1 MTKRPSSST
10 RKASDPRRRPDLGR
24 RLTAAG
30 APTPLTPDATAAPGV
45 STSGAAMSSGSTTA
59 VGSAASGAA
68 QPAVARALAA
78 RPGSMAPA
86 GTPSERRLAEVSAVG
101 VMAIWAGNFI
111 VVKASIPILTPVG
124 FAFLRFLVAGL
135 VLLVL
140 CRWWEGSIGIPRRD
154 LWRIALLGFVGFG
167 AYQMLWT
174 TALSST
180 SVGNSA
186 LLIAATP
193 IFTMLISAAIGTDRL
208 GRTRAIGAC
217 ISFGGV
223 AIVAATHGASLDRAA
238 LGDLLTIG
246 AAVCWAIYV
255 SFGAAVLRRHSPLR
269 TSAWAILAGTAVLA
283 PAAAWEMT
291 HADLSAVGPA
301 QVAAVA
307 YSALLAG
314 ALGNVVVFRGIK
326 MLGPT
331 RITNLQFLPPA
342 LAIVMAA
349 FFLGEPILPTQVVG
363 GVVIVLGVVIARHDW
378 CTRPAVGAT

>member
-1 MTKRPSSST
+1 M
-10 RKASDPRRRPDLGR
+10 
-24 RLTAAG
+24 
-30 APTPLTPDATAAPGV
+30 
-45 STSGAAMSSGSTTA
+45 
-59 VGSAASGAA
+59 
-68 QPAVARALAA
+68 A
-78 RPGSMAPA
+78 RPGSVAPA
-86 GTPSERRLAEVSAVG
+86 GTPSERRLAEISAVG

-111 VVKASIPILTPVG
+111 VVKATIPILTPVG

-154 LWRIALLGFVGFG
+154 LGRIALLGFVGFG

-223 AIVAATHGASLDRAA
+223 AIVAATHGASFDRAA
-238 LGDLLTIG
+238 LGDVLTIG
-246 AAVCWAIYV
+246 AAICWAIYV

-269 TSAWAILAGTAVLA
+269 TSAWAILAGTALLV
-283 PAAAWEMT
+283 PAAAWEMA
-291 HADLSAVGPA
+291 HADLAAVGPA

-349 FFLGEPILPTQVVG
+349 VFLGEPILPTQVVG
-363 GVVIVLGVVIARHDW
+363 GIVIVLGVVIARRDRGS
-378 CTRPAVGAT
+378 RPSVEAS